1 MLCPAYGQD
10 IVLSGIDSHEVQKFV
25 YVMVTDCVNTTGT
38 CLDVFSIQTYL
49 TNYITQNLYIVA
61 QFLYLNTGFNINDE
75 VPITRFVDT
84 EIWLTFT
91 ALRGTEAFLEIG
103 KYEIVSDVSVLP
115 WYIEEVLE
123 GSYIA
128 NFKSAAF

>member
-1 MLCPAYGQD
+1 MLCPASGQD
-10 IVLSGIDSHEVQKFV
+10 IVLSGIDSTEVQKFV

-84 EIWLTFT
+84 NIWLTFT

-103 KYEIVSDVSVLP
+103 TYEIVSDVSVLP

>member
-1 MLCPAYGQD
+1 MLCPASGQD

-103 KYEIVSDVSVLP
+103 TYEIVSDVSVLP